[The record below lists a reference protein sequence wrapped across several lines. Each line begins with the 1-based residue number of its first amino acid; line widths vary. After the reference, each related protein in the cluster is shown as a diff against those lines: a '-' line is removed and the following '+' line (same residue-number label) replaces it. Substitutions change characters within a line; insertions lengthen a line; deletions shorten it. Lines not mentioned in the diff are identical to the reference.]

1 MAQTMLKINLVL
13 AFMAMFCALSSAQ
26 VTLPPLQ
33 LPPPMNQIPPVQ
45 LPPVGQLPPPV
56 QLPPVG
62 QLPPPTTQTPPVQ
75 VPAVQTPPVQTC
87 NPSSAVTSLAPCVGY
102 LIGNTSSPSTGCCD
116 LVTSLLTSQTP
127 CLCSMLKSGLGPLGF
142 VFNQTQAMSL
152 PSICN
157 MPTNPCT
164 DASSPTAEPA
174 TPSVPTTASP
184 SEGEPATPVT
194 AQTPGAA
201 VTPPVST
208 VPSGTGVKA
217 VPTSVSAATQSAT
230 DLAPTLLIVLSVASY
245 LSTVRGI

>member
-1 MAQTMLKINLVL
+1 MAQTKLKMNLVL

-26 VTLPPLQ
+26 VPLP
-33 LPPPMNQIPPVQ
+33 PPVQ

-62 QLPPPTTQTPPVQ
+62 QLPPTTNQAPPVQ
-75 VPAVQTPPVQTC
+75 VPPVGQLPPPVQTPPVQTC

-116 LVTSLLTSQTP
+116 LISSLLTSQSP

-142 VFNQTQAMSL
+142 VFSQTQAMSL
-152 PSICN
+152 PSVCN

-174 TPSVPTTASP
+174 TPSVPTAVSP
-184 SEGEPATPVT
+184 SAVEPATPVT
-194 AQTPGAA
+194 AQTPAA
-201 VTPPVST
+201 TKNPPVST

-217 VPTSVSAATQSAT
+217 VPTVSAAARSST
-230 DLAPTLLIVLSVASY
+230 DLAPALLIVLSVASY
-245 LSTVRGI
+245 LSTIRGF

>member
-1 MAQTMLKINLVL
+1 
-13 AFMAMFCALSSAQ
+13 MAMFCALSSAQ
-26 VTLPPLQ
+26 VALPPLGQ
-33 LPPPMNQIPPVQ
+33 LPPPMNQTPPVQ

-62 QLPPPTTQTPPVQ
+62 QLPPPTNQTPP
-75 VPAVQTPPVQTC
+75 VQTPPVQTC

-102 LIGNTSSPSTGCCD
+102 LIGNTSAPSTGCCD
-116 LVTSLLTSQTP
+116 LVSSLLTSQTP

-142 VFNQTQAMSL
+142 VFNQTQAMTL

-164 DASSPTAEPA
+164 DASGPTAEPA
-174 TPSVPTTASP
+174 TPSVPTA
-184 SEGEPATPVT
+184 ATPVT
-194 AQTPGAA
+194 AQTPSTA

-217 VPTSVSAATQSAT
+217 VPTTVSAGTRSAT
-230 DLAPTLLIVLSVASY
+230 DLAPALLIVLSVASY
-245 LSTVRGI
+245 LSNIRGF